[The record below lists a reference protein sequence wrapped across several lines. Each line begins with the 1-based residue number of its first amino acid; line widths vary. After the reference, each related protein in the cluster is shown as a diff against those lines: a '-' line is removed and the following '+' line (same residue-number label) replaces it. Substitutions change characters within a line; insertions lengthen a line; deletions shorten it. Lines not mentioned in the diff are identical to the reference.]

1 MAVRLVDRDRAMLG
15 GAQGE
20 SARLAMEI
28 VVAMAESVGAERLVG
43 IASGHIDGALY
54 HGKVSLDFAERLV
67 AGGGRVRVPT
77 TLNVG
82 SLDLLHPGLYR
93 GDEDT
98 ARAGRR
104 LMELYADMGCRPT
117 WTCAPYQM
125 DAVRRAAPGR
135 EPAGRDPVPGERSPW
150 PAPRR
155 GRAVPGARAPGW
167 PRVRDAGTGDRW
179 SACRNLRGSAQGPQR
194 GRSFVWLGGAVPRRG
209 RHPRGADSGGRTP
222 RRRSGPNHRGDHG
235 TDRPGARLAKHGNR
249 GRPGRGQRGDA
260 AFLGL
265 RVRATRRPA
274 RWSSRGRRGGVLRV
288 NGAERPGRG

>member
-20 SARLAMEI
+20 AARLAMEI
-28 VVAMAESVGAERLVG
+28 VVAMAESVGAERLVD

-104 LMELYADMGCRPT
+104 LMELYAEMGCRPT
-117 WTCAPYQM
+117 WTCAPYQK
-125 DAVRRAAPGR
+125 DARPAFGEHVAWAESNAIVFANSVLGARTDRYGDFIDICAAITGRVPLTGLHATENRRARIGFRAGGIADEFLDEDAFYPLLGLIIGAHAR
-135 EPAGRDPVPGERSPW
+135 RLIPVIDGLPAG
-150 PAPRR
+150 
-155 GRAVPGARAPGW
+155 
-167 PRVRDAGTGDRW
+167 
-179 SACRNLRGSAQGPQR
+179 
-194 GRSFVWLGGAVPRRG
+194 
-209 RHPRGADSGGRTP
+209 
-222 RRRSGPNHRGDHG
+222 
-235 TDRPGARLAKHGNR
+235 
-249 GRPGRGQRGDA
+249 
-260 AFLGL
+260 
-265 RVRATRRPA
+265 
-274 RWSSRGRRGGVLRV
+274 
-288 NGAERPGRG
+288 